1 MKRRKVILDGVSVV
15 AKEYSKEIK
24 DRNIAIALILFLI
37 MIMRFLIGRDIMKN
51 NAEDFKAWI
60 IIFIEIMISI
70 LIWIYLIKI
79 EEIDIKSL
87 FRVENIKYILFGY
100 IGLMV
105 ISGIFIF
112 IGRKIYG
119 ELSANTQFLQ
129 QEKISLSGIALFEFS
144 IYGTILGPI
153 IEEFIFRYVMIG
165 NIGKM
170 KNISLIISSIIF
182 SYAHGTENIL
192 YWLMYFIA
200 GLIFALIYKKTERI
214 DICILIHIL
223 NNAF

>member
-1 MKRRKVILDGVSVV
+1 M
-15 AKEYSKEIK
+15 KEYSKEVK
-24 DRNIAIALILFLI
+24 DRNIFIALILFFI
-37 MIMRFLIGRDIMKN
+37 IIMRFLIVRDVMKN

-87 FRVENIKYILFGY
+87 FRLENIKYILFGY
-100 IGLMV
+100 IVLIV
-105 ISGIFIF
+105 VSGIFIF
-112 IGRKIYG
+112 VGNKIHG

-129 QEKISLSGIALFEFS
+129 QEKRSLSGIALFEFS
-144 IYGTILGPI
+144 IYGSILGPI

-170 KNISLIISSIIF
+170 KNISLIITTIIF
-182 SYAHGTENIL
+182 TSCHDAGHIL
-192 YWLMYFIA
+192 YWIMFFVM
-200 GLIFALIYKKTERI
+200 GLILALIYKKTERI

-223 NNAF
+223 YNAF